1 MTESSPSGD
10 PTLRLRNLPA
20 LGCLVI
26 AMAASACGDEPLLKP
41 GDRVV
46 VLGGTFVERM
56 QLTGAFE
63 AQLQCRRPD
72 WRLSFRNLGWSGDD
86 VHGAARKV
94 FAGPEDGFQRLV
106 RDVNTAE
113 ATVVLIAYGLSE
125 ASDGPQAVARFEP
138 GLQRLIGELGNRQRR
153 MILLE
158 PVSMPGYRVTDYDQA
173 ISQCRRAVQRVGKQ
187 LGVPVVSVDWRPERS
202 ELNESQLLPS
212 EAGYANYAN
221 AIADRL
227 VGGRPCQRS
236 LQELQKLIRHKDQL
250 FFHRYRPQN
259 ETYLFLFRKHEQ
271 GNNAIEIPQFDPLI
285 RAADEAIWQ
294 AASK

>member
-1 MTESSPSGD
+1 
-10 PTLRLRNLPA
+10 
-20 LGCLVI
+20 
-26 AMAASACGDEPLLKP
+26 
-41 GDRVV
+41 
-46 VLGGTFVERM
+46 
-56 QLTGAFE
+56 
-63 AQLQCRRPD
+63 
-72 WRLSFRNLGWSGDD
+72 
-86 VHGAARKV
+86 
-94 FAGPEDGFQRLV
+94 
-106 RDVNTAE
+106 
-113 ATVVLIAYGLSE
+113 
-125 ASDGPQAVARFEP
+125 
-138 GLQRLIGELGNRQRR
+138 
-153 MILLE
+153 
-158 PVSMPGYRVTDYDQA
+158 MPGYRVTDYDQA